1 MWLKGPKTLIYLFY
15 FLCQTLVSELPYKI
29 LRTTP
34 QIGGRIVSEAMFVG
48 YVSIN
53 LDHHGR
59 TQSIILM
66 EKKL

>member
-1 MWLKGPKTLIYLFY
+1 MQGLEMEWAK
-15 FLCQTLVSELPYKI
+15 
-29 LRTTP
+29 LR
-34 QIGGRIVSEAMFVG
+34 QAKEDEGVG

-66 EKKL
+66 EKKKLKLHT

>member
-1 MWLKGPKTLIYLFY
+1 MH
-15 FLCQTLVSELPYKI
+15 EHD
-29 LRTTP
+29 
-34 QIGGRIVSEAMFVG
+34 VG

-66 EKKL
+66 EKKTVNYIPDLESMDIFLMRNR